1 MCHVRP
7 DLRCNR
13 RLTERECDV
22 LKGIMAGESAEETAC
37 QLNKKPRLVEHY
49 RERIKQKIG
58 AKNLNEVIQI
68 MMTRGCSAVERQRKV
83 G

>member
-7 DLRCNR
+7 DLACNR

-22 LKGIMAGESAEETAC
+22 LNGILAGESCGQSAC
-37 QLNKKPRLVEHY
+37 QLNKRPQVTEDY

-58 AKNLNEVIQI
+58 ASNLNKVIQI
-68 MMTRGCSAVERQRKV
+68 MMTCSAVERQRKV